1 MSNFNYKIIPYDSSY
16 YESFKILSKSLH
28 EFHPSNYIYH
38 TQEIFEYLY
47 KGFGHNDSSSLIIIN
62 KKNEVLGFRGAIPSL
77 YQLPV
82 NNTSYE
88 IIKGIGITGWIIKED
103 NSLPKGIGLKL
114 HNLVHESSN
123 LTVAACFGGELS
135 LEVYKMNKFN
145 IIDNLYRYVIPLNN
159 KNYKSVIN
167 SEYDSNII
175 DLWSEKVETSLI
187 SSEFCKP
194 RKIKANDLE
203 KLWIKV
209 SKFKKIFGLY
219 KNKDY
224 WNWRYIN
231 CPYYEYLFFGD
242 TEKTGILIARI
253 EKIFN
258 FKSNS
263 TTEID
268 KTNYIYNKKILRI
281 IEIIPSNIDSWQKKI
296 DYNFNKLLL
305 SVLKWASFEGC
316 IAADYQFSDL
326 LFKNQLE
333 NAGFR
338 FQNAKYEPAECS
350 LAGLFQ
356 PYKQKVYPI
365 NVAWKLNHKN
375 ITREDFKHMVP
386 YFTKSDVAGDYP
398 KYWPRIS

>member
-1 MSNFNYKIIPYDSSY
+1 MK
-16 YESFKILSKSLH
+16 
-28 EFHPSNYIYH
+28 
-38 TQEIFEYLY
+38 Q
-47 KGFGHNDSSSLIIIN
+47 
-62 KKNEVLGFRGAIPSL
+62 
-77 YQLPV
+77 
-82 NNTSYE
+82 
-88 IIKGIGITGWIIKED
+88 D

-145 IIDNLYRYVIPLNN
+145 IIDNLNRYVIPLNN

-167 SEYDSNII
+167 SEYDSNLI
-175 DLWSEKVETSLI
+175 DLWSEKVENSLI
-187 SSEFCKP
+187 SSESCKP
-194 RKIKANDLE
+194 RKINANELE

-209 SKFKKIFGLY
+209 SKYKKIFGLY

-242 TEKTGILIARI
+242 PEKTGILIARI

-268 KTNYIYNKKILRI
+268 KTDHNYNKKILRI
-281 IEIIPSNIDSWQKKI
+281 IEIIPSNIDSWQKNI
-296 DYNFNKLLL
+296 DDNYNTLLL
-305 SVLKWASFEGC
+305 SVLKWAKLEGC

-326 LFKNQLE
+326 LFNKQLE

-338 FQNAKYEPAECS
+338 SQNAKYEPAECS

>member
-1 MSNFNYKIIPYDSSY
+1 MSNDNYKIIPYDPSY
-16 YESFKILSKSLH
+16 YESFKKLSKSFH

-47 KGFGHNDSSSLIIIN
+47 KGFGHNDSSSLIIVN

-82 NNTSYE
+82 NDTSYE
-88 IIKGIGITGWIIKED
+88 IIKGNGVAGWIMKQD

-123 LTVAACFGGELS
+123 LTVAACFGGDLS

-145 IIDNLYRYVIPLNN
+145 IIDNLNRYVIPLNN

-167 SEYDSNII
+167 SEYDSNLI
-175 DLWSEKVETSLI
+175 DLWSEKVENSLI

-194 RKIKANDLE
+194 RKIKANELE

-242 TEKTGILIARI
+242 PEKTGILIARI
-253 EKIFN
+253 ERIFN

-268 KTNYIYNKKILRI
+268 KTDHNYNKKILRI
-281 IEIIPSNIDSWQKKI
+281 IEIIPSNIDSWQKNI
-296 DYNFNKLLL
+296 DDNYNTLLL
-305 SVLKWASFEGC
+305 SVLKWAKLEGC

-326 LFKNQLE
+326 LFNKQLE

-338 FQNAKYEPAECS
+338 SQNAKYEPAECS

>member
-1 MSNFNYKIIPYDSSY
+1 MSNDNFKIIPYDPSY
-16 YESFKILSKSLH
+16 YESFKKLSKTFH

-47 KGFGHNDSSSLIIIN
+47 KGFGHNDSSSLIIVN

-82 NNTSYE
+82 NDTSYE
-88 IIKGIGITGWIIKED
+88 IIKGNGVAGWIMKQD

-123 LTVAACFGGELS
+123 LTVASCFGGDLS

-145 IIDNLYRYVIPLNN
+145 IIDNLNRYVIPLNN

-167 SEYDSNII
+167 SEYDSNLI
-175 DLWSEKVETSLI
+175 DLWSEKVENSLI

-194 RKIKANDLE
+194 IKIKANELE

-242 TEKTGILIARI
+242 PEKTGILIARI
-253 EKIFN
+253 ERIFN

-268 KTNYIYNKKILRI
+268 KTDNNYNKKILRI
-281 IEIIPSNIDSWQKKI
+281 IEIIPSNIDSWQKNI
-296 DYNFNKLLL
+296 DDNYNTLLL
-305 SVLKWASFEGC
+305 SVLKWAKLEGC

-326 LFKNQLE
+326 LFNKQLE

-338 FQNAKYEPAECS
+338 SQNAKYEPAECS

>member
-1 MSNFNYKIIPYDSSY
+1 MSNYNYKIIPYDPSY
-16 YESFKILSKSLH
+16 YESFKKLSKSFH

-47 KGFGHNDSSSLIIIN
+47 KGFGHKDSSSLIIVN

-77 YQLPV
+77 YQLPL
-82 NNTSYE
+82 NDSSYE
-88 IIKGIGITGWIIKED
+88 IIKGNGITGWIMKQD
-103 NSLPKGIGLKL
+103 SSLPKGIGLKL

-145 IIDNLYRYVIPLNN
+145 IIDNLNRYVIPLNN
-159 KNYKSVIN
+159 KNYKRVIN
-167 SEYDSNII
+167 SEYNSNLI
-175 DLWSEKVETSLI
+175 DLWSEKVENSLI
-187 SSEFCKP
+187 SSESCKP
-194 RKIKANDLE
+194 RKINSNELE

-242 TEKTGILIARI
+242 PEKTGILIARI

-268 KTNYIYNKKILRI
+268 KTDHNYNKKILRI
-281 IEIIPSNIDSWQKKI
+281 IEIIPFNKDSWQGNI
-296 DYNFNKLLL
+296 DDNYNTLLL
-305 SVLKWASFEGC
+305 SVLKWAKLEGC

-326 LFKNQLE
+326 LFN
-333 NAGFR
+333 N
-338 FQNAKYEPAECS
+338 S
-350 LAGLFQ
+350 
-356 PYKQKVYPI
+356 
-365 NVAWKLNHKN
+365 
-375 ITREDFKHMVP
+375 
-386 YFTKSDVAGDYP
+386 
-398 KYWPRIS
+398 